1 MNLLSDMNLLPDMN
15 LLHDMK
21 KNLRMMKRSL
31 LPAGFFLCTFLA
43 GCEEPIDMDIAEY
56 LPDAVVFEG
65 VVTNES
71 VPCFFR
77 LTRPLSLSASDD
89 TLYEGIDDA
98 RMVLTD
104 VTEDVEDTLALVSS
118 YQSDWGRVY
127 FHYYNYFTQANDTL
141 WVHSKVVHPRAGI
154 YVTTKIR
161 GTEGHS
167 YRLDIYHGG
176 KHYRSDVQKM
186 EPALDITDMTYQ
198 LVDLGAKG
206 KSPAPC
212 ISFTNP
218 PGPNYYLFDHDMYPF
233 RLSNGESRF
242 YRLLDSGKFWTY
254 SIVKDDYLEEEVK
267 DFIIADGENAY
278 GYGPGW
284 NYFASDSMFVMAQTI
299 SKSCYDVYHQM
310 IDQLR
315 TDGGAYTPM
324 PSDIRSNISG
334 GNVYGCFRVSAV
346 SVKGVAVR

>member
-1 MNLLSDMNLLPDMN
+1 MTL
-15 LLHDMK
+15 
-21 KNLRMMKRSL
+21 
-31 LPAGFFLCTFLA
+31 
-43 GCEEPIDMDIAEY
+43 
-56 LPDAVVFEG
+56 G

-89 TLYEGIDDA
+89 TPYEGIDDA

-118 YQSDWGRVY
+118 YRSDWGRVY

-141 WVHSKVVHPRAGI
+141 WVRSEAVHPRAGI

-167 YRLDIYHGG
+167 YKLDIYHGG
-176 KHYRSDVQKM
+176 KHYRSDVQKITC
-186 EPALDITDMTYQ
+186 PRHHRHDISAGG
-198 LVDLGAKG
+198 LGCKG
-206 KSPAPC
+206 QESRSLHQFHQP
-212 ISFTNP
+212 S
-218 PGPNYYLFDHDMYPF
+218 GPNYYLFDHDMYPF
-233 RLSNGESRF
+233 RLSDGESKF

-278 GYGPGW
+278 GYGHGW
-284 NYFASDSMFVMAQTI
+284 NYFASDSIFVMAQTI
-299 SKSCYDVYHQM
+299 SKSCYDVYHRM

-346 SVKGVAVR
+346 SVKGAAIKRQ